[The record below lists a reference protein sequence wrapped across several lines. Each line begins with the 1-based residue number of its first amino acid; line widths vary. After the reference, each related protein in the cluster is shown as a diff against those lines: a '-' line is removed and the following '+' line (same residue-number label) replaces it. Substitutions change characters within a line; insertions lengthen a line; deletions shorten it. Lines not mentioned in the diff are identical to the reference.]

1 MASTIR
7 RALNDWANW
16 KRAVPNGYPPVAAF
30 ERARMAGTVT
40 PPGSRIPRGIK
51 DPPAW
56 VIEMDLAIDR
66 LKAQSGPQL
75 RECVGVVCVIYLE
88 RRRDETLDALA
99 DRIGIAARTLRE
111 RRIIGEAA
119 LSGWLLRAA

>member
-1 MASTIR
+1 MKLPIR
-7 RALNDWANW
+7 QILNDWASW
-16 KRAVPNGYPPVAAF
+16 KRLMPNGYPPVSAF

-56 VIEMDLAIDR
+56 VIEMDMAIDR
-66 LKAQSGPQL
+66 LKSQSEPKL
-75 RECVGVVCVIYLE
+75 RESVGIVCAIYIE
-88 RRRDETLDALA
+88 RGRDETLDALA
-99 DRIGIAARTLRE
+99 ERLGIPGRTLRE